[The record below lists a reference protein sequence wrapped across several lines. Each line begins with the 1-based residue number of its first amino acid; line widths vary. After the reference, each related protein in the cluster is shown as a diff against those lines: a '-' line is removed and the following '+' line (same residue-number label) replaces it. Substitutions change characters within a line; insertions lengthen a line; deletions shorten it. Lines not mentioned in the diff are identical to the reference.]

1 MGNFSFSSL
10 GVLFLLLVL
19 IPNACWCF
27 KKPKDDT
34 AEREN
39 RWLQTCEQLGQV
51 LTTIALLID
60 GNLNWHGWSN
70 RCWWLILA
78 SCFIFLYE
86 WFWVRYF
93 RSDRNLIDFYRPLVG
108 VRVPGAT
115 FPILSFLCLALYG
128 RALVLGF
135 ATFLLGVGHIGIH
148 LSHEQEIKAQ
158 LLNQVKD

>member
-1 MGNFSFSSL
+1 MLDEMIG
-10 GVLFLLLVL
+10 
-19 IPNACWCF
+19 
-27 KKPKDDT
+27 KKPKDYT

-148 LSHEQEIKAQ
+148 LSHEQELKAQ

>member
-1 MGNFSFSSL
+1 M
-10 GVLFLLLVL
+10 
-19 IPNACWCF
+19 
-27 KKPKDDT
+27 
-34 AEREN
+34 
-39 RWLQTCEQLGQV
+39 
-51 LTTIALLID
+51 TIALLID

-148 LSHEQEIKAQ
+148 LSHEQELKAQ
-158 LLNQVKD
+158 LLNQVHRSHRRTVRKGEQKVDEKKIKMVARCLWNFGDHECRIYDLSL